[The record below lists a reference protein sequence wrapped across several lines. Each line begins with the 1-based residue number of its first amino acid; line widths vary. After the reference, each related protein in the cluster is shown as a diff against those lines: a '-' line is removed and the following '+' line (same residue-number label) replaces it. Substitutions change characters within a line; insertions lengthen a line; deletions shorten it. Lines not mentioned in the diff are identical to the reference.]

1 MRFIAVFV
9 FLIAVALAVGW
20 FTYQNLDSFAQGQ
33 VMRIFGAIAA
43 VLVAILV
50 AFAVT
55 VIRYRIPKADIALV
69 RTGGAREKIRIT
81 GGLWV
86 NTIIH
91 EIKEIS
97 LNTIRIEVIRE
108 GPEALITYDFNRGD
122 VEVVFYLKV
131 EPVESAILRAAQALG
146 DKSMT
151 PETVREL
158 IEPKLEGALRSVA
171 AESEIQNLLQKRQ
184 EFADKVQA
192 ACGEDLE
199 TQNGL
204 TLETV
209 SIIRVDQTPVE
220 TLDPE
225 NRFDAVGIREITE
238 ITADQERE
246 KARIVW
252 EKEVAIVRIE
262 VDARIQQLDAEQE
275 QEWAQSDQQRNI
287 ALVAAERQAE
297 TLKFQYEMDQ
307 GVQEREYE
315 MKQEVEKAR
324 IAQEQA
330 VQEREIEMNRDVEVA
345 RVQQEQIVAEREIE
359 KNLIVETQ
367 QIEQSKVVQLAEIEQ
382 HLAVQM
388 QKIEQEQQLAVRDI
402 EKQLT
407 IEKARIAQEE
417 AVSLRDIERD
427 LLVQTERLGQEQQ
440 VQQREI
446 EKNLVVETAQID
458 QLRQVELAE
467 IAKILAVEVTRIAQ
481 EQQVET
487 REIEKELFVEK
498 ARIAQEEGV
507 SLRDIER
514 DLLVQTERLGQ
525 EQQVQ
530 QREIEKNLVVETA
543 QIDQLRQVEL
553 AEIAKILAVE
563 VTRIA
568 QEQQVET
575 REIEKELFVEKAR
588 IAQEEGVSLRDIER
602 DLLVQTERLG
612 QEQQV
617 QQREIEK
624 NLVVET
630 SQIDQVRQV
639 ELAEI
644 ARTLNVEQ
652 SRINQELRVTLS
664 DEDRNIEVAQK
675 QQVTAL
681 AEKEQLLAE
690 AERMGAEVSVT
701 ATEQVKEA
709 EWQRE
714 VAIIGAEAQAQP
726 IERLADAVLAEAR
739 AKAQGEMAEYEARNV
754 AEQRVLVQ
762 EAILELIEE
771 APEIIEQMVKPVE
784 KIDSIKILDMGN
796 TDGQGGI
803 NRNNMGKLANA
814 LLDTGVISPMLKELF
829 NFADVDAQ
837 QITDKIAEYLA
848 DLVNRP
854 NAS

>member
-1 MRFIAVFV
+1 MRFIAAIV
-9 FLIAVALAVGW
+9 FLIAVAIAVGW
-20 FTYQNLDSFAQGQ
+20 FAYQNLDRFGQNEVIRWLTVILFVLFASLAT
-33 VMRIFGAIAA
+33 FAA
-43 VLVAILV
+43 
-50 AFAVT
+50 T

-69 RTGGAREKIRIT
+69 RTGGAKEKIRIT

-97 LNTIRIEVIRE
+97 LNTMRIEVIRE
-108 GPEALITYDFNRGD
+108 GSEALITYDFNRGD

-131 EPVESAILRAAQALG
+131 EPEETAILRAAQALG

-171 AESEIQNLLQKRQ
+171 AESDIQDLLQKRQ
-184 EFADKVQA
+184 EFADKVQS

-199 TQNGL
+199 IQNGL

-220 TLDPE
+220 TLDAE

-238 ITADQERE
+238 ITAEQERE
-246 KARIVW
+246 KERIVQ
-252 EKEVAIVRIE
+252 EKEVAIVQIE
-262 VDARIQQLDAEQE
+262 VDARIQKLEAEQ
-275 QEWAQSDQQRNI
+275 QQAWAESDQQKNI
-287 ALVAAERQAE
+287 AIYAAEREAE
-297 TLKFQYEMDQ
+297 TLKFQFEMEQ

-315 MKQEVEKAR
+315 MKQEVERAR
-324 IAQEQA
+324 ITQEQ
-330 VQEREIEMNRDVEVA
+330 VIQEREIEMNRDIEVA

-382 HLAVQM
+382 HLVVQM
-388 QKIEQEQQLAVRDI
+388 QRIAQEQAIAVREI
-402 EKQLT
+402 EKVLT
-407 IEKARIAQEE
+407 VEKARIAQEE
-417 AVSLRDIERD
+417 GVALRGIERDLTVQIAQRSMEQQVQQREIEKNLVVETAQIDQMRQVELAEVAKTLAVEIARIAQEQQIETRDIEKQLVVERARIAQEEGVSLRDIARD
-427 LLVQTERLGQEQQ
+427 LTVQTERFSQEQQ

-458 QLRQVELAE
+458 QMRQVSLAE
-467 IAKILAVEVTRIAQ
+467 IAK
-481 EQQVET
+481 
-487 REIEKELFVEK
+487 
-498 ARIAQEEGV
+498 
-507 SLRDIER
+507 
-514 DLLVQTERLGQ
+514 
-525 EQQVQ
+525 
-530 QREIEKNLVVETA
+530 
-543 QIDQLRQVEL
+543 
-553 AEIAKILAVE
+553 
-563 VTRIA
+563 
-568 QEQQVET
+568 
-575 REIEKELFVEKAR
+575 
-588 IAQEEGVSLRDIER
+588 
-602 DLLVQTERLG
+602 
-612 QEQQV
+612 
-617 QQREIEK
+617 
-624 NLVVET
+624 
-630 SQIDQVRQV
+630 
-639 ELAEI
+639 
-644 ARTLNVEQ
+644 TLTVEQ
-652 SRINQELRVTLS
+652 TRINQELQVALT
-664 DEDRNIEVAQK
+664 DEDRKIDVANK

-681 AEKEQLLAE
+681 AEKEQLVAE
-690 AERMGAEVSVT
+690 AERMGAEVNVM

-762 EAILELIEE
+762 EAIMELIDEAADIVEE
-771 APEIIEQMVKPVE
+771 LMKPVE

-796 TDGQGGI
+796 NDGQGGL
-803 NRNNMGKLANA
+803 NRSNMGRLANA
-814 LLDTGVISPMLKELF
+814 LLDTGAISPMLKELF

-837 QITDKIAEYLA
+837 QITDKIAEYLS

-854 NAS
+854 S

>member
-1 MRFIAVFV
+1 MRFIAVIV
-9 FLIAVALAVGW
+9 FLIAVAIAVGW
-20 FTYQNLDSFAQGQ
+20 FAYQNLDHFGQ
-33 VMRIFGAIAA
+33 NKVMRW
-43 VLVAILV
+43 LTAILFV
-50 AFAVT
+50 LFASLATFAAT
-55 VIRYRIPKADIALV
+55 VIRYRIPKADVALV

-97 LNTIRIEVIRE
+97 LNTMRIEVIRE
-108 GPEALITYDFNRGD
+108 GSEALITYDFNRGD

-131 EPVESAILRAAQALG
+131 EPEENDILRAAQALG

-171 AESEIQNLLQKRQ
+171 AESEIQDLLQKRQ
-184 EFADKVQA
+184 EFADKVQS

-199 TQNGL
+199 IQNGL

-220 TLDPE
+220 TLDAE

-238 ITADQERE
+238 ITAEQERE
-246 KARIVW
+246 KERIVQ
-252 EKEVAIVRIE
+252 EKEVAIVQIE
-262 VDARIQQLDAEQE
+262 VDARIQKLEAEQ
-275 QEWAQSDQQRNI
+275 QQAWAESDQQKNI
-287 ALVAAERQAE
+287 AIYAAEREAE
-297 TLKFQYEMDQ
+297 TLKFQFEMEQ

-315 MKQEVEKAR
+315 MKQEVERAR
-324 IAQEQA
+324 ITQEQV
-330 VQEREIEMNRDVEVA
+330 VQEREIEMTRDIEVA

-382 HLAVQM
+382 HLVVQM
-388 QKIEQEQQLAVRDI
+388 QRIEQEQTIAVREI
-402 EKQLT
+402 EKVLT
-407 IEKARIAQEE
+407 VEKARIAQEE
-417 AVSLRDIERD
+417 GVMLRDIERE
-427 LLVQTERLGQEQQ
+427 LAVQTARFSQEQQ

-458 QLRQVELAE
+458 QMRQVELAE
-467 IAKILAVEVTRIAQ
+467 IAKTLAVEITRIAQ
-481 EQQVET
+481 DQQVET
-487 REIEKELFVEK
+487 RDIEKQLIVER
-498 ARIAQEEGV
+498 ARIAQQEGV
-507 SLRDIER
+507 DLRDVER
-514 DLLVQTERLGQ
+514 DLTVQTARFSQ

-543 QIDQLRQVEL
+543 QIDQMRQVSL
-553 AEIAKILAVE
+553 AEIAK
-563 VTRIA
+563 
-568 QEQQVET
+568 
-575 REIEKELFVEKAR
+575 
-588 IAQEEGVSLRDIER
+588 
-602 DLLVQTERLG
+602 
-612 QEQQV
+612 
-617 QQREIEK
+617 
-624 NLVVET
+624 
-630 SQIDQVRQV
+630 
-639 ELAEI
+639 
-644 ARTLNVEQ
+644 TLTVEQ
-652 SRINQELRVTLS
+652 TRINQELQVALT
-664 DEDRNIEVAQK
+664 DEDRKIDVANK

-681 AEKEQLLAE
+681 AEKEQLVAE
-690 AERMGAEVSVT
+690 AERMGAEVNVT

-762 EAILELIEE
+762 EAIMELIDEAADIVEE
-771 APEIIEQMVKPVE
+771 LMKPVE

-796 TDGQGGI
+796 NDGQGGL
-803 NRNNMGKLANA
+803 NRSNMGRLANA
-814 LLDTGVISPMLKELF
+814 LLDTGAISPMLKELF

-854 NAS
+854 S

>member
-1 MRFIAVFV
+1 MRFIAVIV
-9 FLIAVALAVGW
+9 FLIAVAIAVGW
-20 FTYQNLDSFAQGQ
+20 FAFKNLDSLGQ
-33 VMRIFGAIAA
+33 SGVMRVISLVIL
-43 VLVAILV
+43 VLLAILAAFV
-50 AFAVT
+50 AMV
-55 VIRYRIPKADIALV
+55 VRYRIPKADVALV
-69 RTGGAREKIRIT
+69 RTGGSKEKISIT

-97 LNTIRIEVIRE
+97 LNTMRIEVIRE

-131 EPVESAILRAAQALG
+131 EPSQPDILRAAQALG

-171 AESEIQNLLQKRQ
+171 AESDIQDLLQKRQ
-184 EFADKVQA
+184 EFADKVQS

-199 TQNGL
+199 VQNGL

-220 TLDPE
+220 TLDAE

-238 ITADQERE
+238 ITAEQERE
-246 KARIVW
+246 KERIVQ
-252 EKEVAIVRIE
+252 EKEVAIVQIE
-262 VDARIQQLDAEQE
+262 VDARIQKLEAEQ
-275 QEWAQSDQQRNI
+275 QQAWAESDQQKNI
-287 ALVAAERQAE
+287 AIYAAEREAE
-297 TLKFQYEMDQ
+297 TLKFQFEMEQ

-315 MKQEVEKAR
+315 MKQEVERAR
-324 IAQEQA
+324 ITQEQI
-330 VQEREIEMNRDVEVA
+330 VQEREIEMNRDIEVA
-345 RVQQEQIVAEREIE
+345 RVQQEQVVQEREIE

-367 QIEQSKVVQLAEIEQ
+367 QIEQSRVVQLAEIQ
-382 HLAVQM
+382 QYLTVQM
-388 QKIEQEQQLAVRDI
+388 EKIEQEQTLAIREIEKELAV
-402 EKQLT
+402 EKT
-407 IEKARIAQEE
+407 RIAQEE
-417 AVSLRDIERD
+417 GVSLRDIERD
-427 LLVQTERLGQEQQ
+427 LAVQIARYSQEQQ

-458 QLRQVELAE
+458 QMRQVEIAE
-467 IAKILAVEVTRIAQ
+467 ISKSLAVELTRIARDQQ
-481 EQQVET
+481 EQI
-487 REIEKELFVEK
+487 RAIEKVLMVEK
-498 ARIAQEEGV
+498 ARVAQEEGV

-514 DLLVQTERLGQ
+514 DLTVQTTRFSQ

-543 QIDQLRQVEL
+543 QIDQMRQVEL
-553 AEIAKILAVE
+553 AEIAK
-563 VTRIA
+563 
-568 QEQQVET
+568 
-575 REIEKELFVEKAR
+575 
-588 IAQEEGVSLRDIER
+588 
-602 DLLVQTERLG
+602 
-612 QEQQV
+612 
-617 QQREIEK
+617 
-624 NLVVET
+624 
-630 SQIDQVRQV
+630 
-639 ELAEI
+639 
-644 ARTLNVEQ
+644 TLTVEQ
-652 SRINQELRVTLS
+652 SRIGQELQVALV
-664 DEDRNIEVAQK
+664 DEDRKIDIANK
-675 QQVTAL
+675 QQITAL
-681 AEKEQLLAE
+681 AEKEQLVAE
-690 AERMGAEVSVT
+690 AERMGAEVNVT

-714 VAIIGAEAQAQP
+714 VAIIGAESQAQP

-762 EAILELIEE
+762 EAIMELINEF
-771 APEIIEQMVKPVE
+771 PDIVEQMMRPVE
-784 KIDSIKILDMGN
+784 RIDSIKILDMGN

-803 NRNNMGKLANA
+803 NRSNMGKLANA
-814 LLDTGVISPMLKELF
+814 LLDTGAISPMLKELF

-854 NAS
+854 D

>member
-1 MRFIAVFV
+1 MRFIAVIV
-9 FLIAVALAVGW
+9 FLIAVAVAVGW
-20 FTYQNLDSFAQGQ
+20 FAYQNLDRFGQ
-33 VMRIFGAIAA
+33 NEVIRW
-43 VLVAILV
+43 LTAILFV
-50 AFAVT
+50 LFASLATFAAT
-55 VIRYRIPKADIALV
+55 VIRYRIPKADVALV

-97 LNTIRIEVIRE
+97 LNTMRIEVIRE

-131 EPVESAILRAAQALG
+131 EPEETDILRAAQALG

-171 AESEIQNLLQKRQ
+171 AESEIQDLLQKRQ
-184 EFADKVQA
+184 EFAEKVQS

-199 TQNGL
+199 IQNGL

-220 TLDPE
+220 TLDAE

-238 ITADQERE
+238 ITAEQERE
-246 KARIVW
+246 KERIVQ
-252 EKEVAIVRIE
+252 EKEVAIVQIE
-262 VDARIQQLDAEQE
+262 VDARIQKLEAEQ
-275 QEWAQSDQQRNI
+275 QQAWAESDQQKNI
-287 ALVAAERQAE
+287 AIYAAEREAE
-297 TLKFQYEMDQ
+297 TLKFQFEMEQ

-315 MKQEVEKAR
+315 MKQEVERAR
-324 IAQEQA
+324 IRQEQ
-330 VQEREIEMNRDVEVA
+330 VIQEREIEMNRDIEVA
-345 RVQQEQIVAEREIE
+345 RVRQEQIVAEREIE

-382 HLAVQM
+382 HLVVQM
-388 QKIEQEQQLAVRDI
+388 QRIAQEQAIAVREI
-402 EKQLT
+402 EKVLT
-407 IEKARIAQEE
+407 VEKARIAQEE
-417 AVSLRDIERD
+417 GVMLRDIERD
-427 LLVQTERLGQEQQ
+427 LAVQTARFSQEQQ

-458 QLRQVELAE
+458 QMRQVELAE
-467 IAKILAVEVTRIAQ
+467 VAKTLAVEIARIAQ

-487 REIEKELFVEK
+487 RDIEKVLIVEK
-498 ARIAQEEGV
+498 ARIAQREGIA
-507 SLRDIER
+507 LRDVER
-514 DLLVQTERLGQ
+514 DLTVQTAQLGM

-543 QIDQLRQVEL
+543 QIDQVRQVSL
-553 AEIAKILAVE
+553 AEIAKIL
-563 VTRIA
+563 T
-568 QEQQVET
+568 
-575 REIEKELFVEKAR
+575 
-588 IAQEEGVSLRDIER
+588 
-602 DLLVQTERLG
+602 
-612 QEQQV
+612 
-617 QQREIEK
+617 
-624 NLVVET
+624 
-630 SQIDQVRQV
+630 
-639 ELAEI
+639 
-644 ARTLNVEQ
+644 VEQ
-652 SRINQELRVTLS
+652 TRINQELQVALT
-664 DEDRNIEVAQK
+664 DEDRKIDVANK

-681 AEKEQLLAE
+681 AEKEQLVAE
-690 AERMGAEVSVT
+690 AERMGAEVTVT

-762 EAILELIEE
+762 EAIMELINEFPDI
-771 APEIIEQMVKPVE
+771 AEQLMRPVE

-796 TDGQGGI
+796 NDGQGSL
-803 NRNNMGKLANA
+803 NRSNMGRLANA
-814 LLDTGVISPMLKELF
+814 LLDTGAISPMLKELF

-837 QITDKIAEYLA
+837 QITDKIAEYLS

-854 NAS
+854 S

>member
-1 MRFIAVFV
+1 MRFIAVIV
-9 FLIAVALAVGW
+9 FLIAVAIAVGW
-20 FTYQNLDSFAQGQ
+20 FALQNLESFGQ
-33 VMRIFGAIAA
+33 SGVMRVLTFV
-43 VLVAILV
+43 VLVLFAILAAFV
-50 AFAVT
+50 AM
-55 VIRYRIPKADIALV
+55 VIRYRIPKADVALV
-69 RTGGAREKIRIT
+69 RTGGSKEKISIT

-97 LNTIRIEVIRE
+97 LNTMRIEVIRE

-131 EPVESAILRAAQALG
+131 EPNQTDILRAAQALG

-171 AESEIQNLLQKRQ
+171 AESDIQDLLQKRQ
-184 EFADKVQA
+184 EFADKVLS

-199 TQNGL
+199 IQNGL

-220 TLDPE
+220 TLDAE

-238 ITADQERE
+238 ITAEQERE
-246 KARIVW
+246 KERIVQ
-252 EKEVAIVRIE
+252 EKEVAIVQIE
-262 VDARIQQLDAEQE
+262 VDARIQKLEAEQ
-275 QEWAQSDQQRNI
+275 QQAWAESDQQKNI
-287 ALVAAERQAE
+287 AIYAAEREAE
-297 TLKFQYEMDQ
+297 TLKFQFEMEQ

-315 MKQEVEKAR
+315 MKQEVERAR
-324 IAQEQA
+324 IAQEQI
-330 VQEREIEMNRDVEVA
+330 VQEREIEMGRDIQVA
-345 RVQQEQIVAEREIE
+345 RVQQEQVVAEREIE

-367 QIEQSKVVQLAEIEQ
+367 QIEQSRVVQLAEIQ
-382 HLAVQM
+382 QYLTVQM
-388 QKIEQEQQLAVRDI
+388 QRITQEQTIAVREI
-402 EKQLT
+402 EKELA

-417 AVSLRDIERD
+417 GVSLRDIERQ
-427 LLVQTERLGQEQQ
+427 LSVQTARYSQEQQ

-458 QLRQVELAE
+458 QMRQVEIAE
-467 IAKILAVEVTRIAQ
+467 ISKTLAVELTRIAREQQ
-481 EQQVET
+481 EQL
-487 REIEKELFVEK
+487 RDIEKDLTVEK

-514 DLLVQTERLGQ
+514 QLSVQTTRFSQ

-530 QREIEKNLVVETA
+530 QREIEKNLVVESA
-543 QIDQLRQVEL
+543 QIDQMRQVEL
-553 AEIAKILAVE
+553 AEIAK
-563 VTRIA
+563 
-568 QEQQVET
+568 
-575 REIEKELFVEKAR
+575 
-588 IAQEEGVSLRDIER
+588 
-602 DLLVQTERLG
+602 
-612 QEQQV
+612 
-617 QQREIEK
+617 
-624 NLVVET
+624 
-630 SQIDQVRQV
+630 
-639 ELAEI
+639 
-644 ARTLNVEQ
+644 TLTVEQ
-652 SRINQELRVTLS
+652 SRIGQELAVALS
-664 DEDRNIEVAQK
+664 DEDRKIGIANK

-681 AEKEQLLAE
+681 AEKEQLVVE
-690 AERMGAEVSVT
+690 AERMGAEVNVT

-762 EAILELIEE
+762 EAIMELIDEF
-771 APEIIEQMVKPVE
+771 PDIVEQLMRPVE

-796 TDGQGGI
+796 NDGQGGI
-803 NRNNMGKLANA
+803 NRSNMGRLANA
-814 LLDTGVISPMLKELF
+814 LLDTGAISPMLKELF

-854 NAS
+854 S

>member
-1 MRFIAVFV
+1 MRFIAVIV
-9 FLIAVALAVGW
+9 FLIAVAIAVGW
-20 FTYQNLDSFAQGQ
+20 FAFQNIDSFGQ
-33 VMRIFGAIAA
+33 SGVMRVLSFV
-43 VLVAILV
+43 VLVLLAILAAFV
-50 AFAVT
+50 AM
-55 VIRYRIPKADIALV
+55 VIRYRIPKADVALI
-69 RTGGAREKIRIT
+69 RTGGSREKISIT

-97 LNTIRIEVIRE
+97 LNTMRIEVIRE

-131 EPVESAILRAAQALG
+131 EPNQTDILRGAQALG

-171 AESEIQNLLQKRQ
+171 AESEIQDLLQKRQ
-184 EFADKVQA
+184 EFADKVLL

-199 TQNGL
+199 IQNGL

-220 TLDPE
+220 TLDAE

-238 ITADQERE
+238 ITAEQERE
-246 KARIVW
+246 KERIVQ
-252 EKEVAIVRIE
+252 EKEVAIVQIE
-262 VDARIQQLDAEQE
+262 VDARIQKLEAEQ
-275 QEWAQSDQQRNI
+275 QQAWAESDQQKNI
-287 ALVAAERQAE
+287 AIYAAEREAE
-297 TLKFQYEMDQ
+297 TLKFQFEMEQ

-315 MKQEVEKAR
+315 MKQEVERAR
-324 IAQEQA
+324 IAQEQI
-330 VQEREIEMNRDVEVA
+330 VQEREIEMGRDIQIA
-345 RVQQEQIVAEREIE
+345 RVQQEQVVAEREIE

-367 QIEQSKVVQLAEIEQ
+367 QIEQSRVVQLAEIQ
-382 HLAVQM
+382 QYLTVQM
-388 QKIEQEQQLAVRDI
+388 QRIAQEQTIAVREI
-402 EKQLT
+402 EKELT

-417 AVSLRDIERD
+417 GVSLRDIERQ
-427 LLVQTERLGQEQQ
+427 LSVQTTRFSQEQQ

-446 EKNLVVETAQID
+446 EKNLVVESAQID
-458 QLRQVELAE
+458 QMRQIELAE
-467 IAKILAVEVTRIAQ
+467 IAKTLAVELTHISRDQQ
-481 EQQVET
+481 EQI
-487 REIEKELFVEK
+487 RGIERDLMVEK

-514 DLLVQTERLGQ
+514 QLSVQTTRFSQ

-530 QREIEKNLVVETA
+530 QREIEKNLVVESA
-543 QIDQLRQVEL
+543 QIDQM
-553 AEIAKILAVE
+553 
-563 VTRIA
+563 
-568 QEQQVET
+568 
-575 REIEKELFVEKAR
+575 
-588 IAQEEGVSLRDIER
+588 
-602 DLLVQTERLG
+602 
-612 QEQQV
+612 
-617 QQREIEK
+617 
-624 NLVVET
+624 
-630 SQIDQVRQV
+630 RQV

-652 SRINQELRVTLS
+652 SRIGQELAVALS
-664 DEDRNIEVAQK
+664 DEDRKIGIANK

-681 AEKEQLLAE
+681 AEKEQLVAE
-690 AERMGAEVSVT
+690 AERMGAEVNVT

-762 EAILELIEE
+762 EAIMELIDEF
-771 APEIIEQMVKPVE
+771 PDIVEQLMRPVE

-796 TDGQGGI
+796 NDGQGGI
-803 NRNNMGKLANA
+803 NRSNMGKLANA
-814 LLDTGVISPMLKELF
+814 LLDTGAISPMLKELF

-854 NAS
+854 S

>member
-1 MRFIAVFV
+1 MRFIAVIV
-9 FLIAVALAVGW
+9 FLIAVAIAVGW
-20 FTYQNLDSFAQGQ
+20 FAFKNLDSFGQ
-33 VMRIFGAIAA
+33 SGVMR
-43 VLVAILV
+43 VLGFTLLVLLAILAAFV
-50 AFAVT
+50 AM
-55 VIRYRIPKADIALV
+55 VIRYRIPKADVALV
-69 RTGGAREKIRIT
+69 RTGGSKEKISIT

-97 LNTIRIEVIRE
+97 LNTMRIEAIRE

-131 EPVESAILRAAQALG
+131 EPNQIDILRAAQALG

-171 AESEIQNLLQKRQ
+171 AESEIQDLLQKRQ
-184 EFADKVQA
+184 EFGDKVQA
-192 ACGEDLE
+192 ACGEDLQ

-220 TLDPE
+220 TLDAE

-238 ITADQERE
+238 ITAEQERE
-246 KARIVW
+246 KERIVQ
-252 EKEVAIVRIE
+252 EKEVAIVQIE
-262 VDARIQQLDAEQE
+262 VDARIQKLEAEQ
-275 QEWAQSDQQRNI
+275 QQAWAESDQQKNI
-287 ALVAAERQAE
+287 AIYAAEREAE
-297 TLKFQYEMDQ
+297 TLKFQFEMEQ

-315 MKQEVEKAR
+315 MKQEVERAR
-324 IAQEQA
+324 ITQEQI
-330 VQEREIEMNRDVEVA
+330 VEEREIEMNRDIQIA
-345 RVQQEQIVAEREIE
+345 RVQQEQVVQEREIE

-367 QIEQSKVVQLAEIEQ
+367 QIEQSKVVQLAEIQQ
-382 HLAVQM
+382 HLTVQM
-388 QKIEQEQQLAVRDI
+388 QRIEQEQTIAV
-402 EKQLT
+402 
-407 IEKARIAQEE
+407 
-417 AVSLRDIERD
+417 
-427 LLVQTERLGQEQQ
+427 
-440 VQQREI
+440 
-446 EKNLVVETAQID
+446 
-458 QLRQVELAE
+458 
-467 IAKILAVEVTRIAQ
+467 
-481 EQQVET
+481 
-487 REIEKELFVEK
+487 REIEKELVVEK

-514 DLLVQTERLGQ
+514 DLLVQTTRFGQ

-543 QIDQLRQVEL
+543 QIDQMRQVEL
-553 AEIAKILAVE
+553 AEIAKTLAVE

-568 QEQQVET
+568 QEQQVEI
-575 REIEKELFVEKAR
+575 RDVEKELMVEKAR

-602 DLLVQTERLG
+602 DLLVQTTRFG

-630 SQIDQVRQV
+630 AQIDQMRQV

-644 ARTLNVEQ
+644 ARTLTVEQ
-652 SRINQELRVTLS
+652 SRINQELQVAIV
-664 DEDRNIEVAQK
+664 DEDRKIDVANK

-681 AEKEQLLAE
+681 AEKEQLVAE
-690 AERMGAEVSVT
+690 AERMGAEVNVT

-714 VAIIGAEAQAQP
+714 VAVIGAEAQAQP

-762 EAILELIEE
+762 EMELIDEF
-771 APEIIEQMVKPVE
+771 PDIVEQMMRPVE

-796 TDGQGGI
+796 NEGQGGI
-803 NRNNMGKLANA
+803 NRSNMGRLANA
-814 LLDTGVISPMLKELF
+814 LLDTGAISPMLKELF

-854 NAS
+854 S

>member
-1 MRFIAVFV
+1 MRFIAVIV
-9 FLIAVALAVGW
+9 FLIAVAIAVGW
-20 FTYQNLDSFAQGQ
+20 FAFKNIDSFGQ
-33 VMRIFGAIAA
+33 SGVMRILSFV
-43 VLVAILV
+43 VLVLLAILAAFV
-50 AFAVT
+50 AM

-69 RTGGAREKIRIT
+69 RTGGSKEKISIT

-97 LNTIRIEVIRE
+97 LNTMRIEVIRE

-131 EPVESAILRAAQALG
+131 EPNQTDILRAAQALG

-171 AESEIQNLLQKRQ
+171 AESDIQDLLQKRQ
-184 EFADKVQA
+184 EFADKVQLT
-192 ACGEDLE
+192 CGEDLE
-199 TQNGL
+199 IQNGL

-220 TLDPE
+220 TLDAE

-238 ITADQERE
+238 ITAEQERE
-246 KARIVW
+246 KERIVQ
-252 EKEVAIVRIE
+252 EKEVAIVQIE
-262 VDARIQQLDAEQE
+262 VDARIQKLEAEQ
-275 QEWAQSDQQRNI
+275 QQAWAESDQQKNI
-287 ALVAAERQAE
+287 AIYAAEREAE
-297 TLKFQYEMDQ
+297 TLKFQFEMEQ
-307 GVQEREYE
+307 GVQQREYE
-315 MKQEVEKAR
+315 MKQEVERAR
-324 IAQEQA
+324 ITQEQV
-330 VQEREIEMNRDVEVA
+330 VQEREIEMTRDIQVA
-345 RVQQEQIVAEREIE
+345 RVQQEQVVAEREIE

-367 QIEQSKVVQLAEIEQ
+367 QIEQSRVVQLAEIQ
-382 HLAVQM
+382 QYLTVQM
-388 QKIEQEQQLAVRDI
+388 QRIAQEQTIAVRDI
-402 EKQLT
+402 EK
-407 IEKARIAQEE
+407 
-417 AVSLRDIERD
+417 
-427 LLVQTERLGQEQQ
+427 
-440 VQQREI
+440 
-446 EKNLVVETAQID
+446 
-458 QLRQVELAE
+458 ELA
-467 IAKILAVEVTRIAQ
+467 
-481 EQQVET
+481 
-487 REIEKELFVEK
+487 VEK

-514 DLLVQTERLGQ
+514 QLSVQTARYSQ

-530 QREIEKNLVVETA
+530 QREIEKNLVVESA
-543 QIDQLRQVEL
+543 QIDQMRQIEI
-553 AEIAKILAVE
+553 AEISKTLAVE
-563 VTRIA
+563 LTRIA
-568 QEQQVET
+568 KDQQELL
-575 REIEKELFVEKAR
+575 RGIEKDLMVQKAR

-602 DLLVQTERLG
+602 QLSVQTARYS

-624 NLVVET
+624 NLVVE
-630 SQIDQVRQV
+630 SAQIDQMRQV

-644 ARTLNVEQ
+644 AKTLTVEQ
-652 SRINQELRVTLS
+652 SRIGQELAVALS
-664 DEDRNIEVAQK
+664 DEDRKIGIANK

-681 AEKEQLLAE
+681 AEKEQLVAE
-690 AERMGAEVSVT
+690 AERMGAEVNVT

-762 EAILELIEE
+762 EAIMELIDEF
-771 APEIIEQMVKPVE
+771 PDIVEQLMRPVE

-796 TDGQGGI
+796 DTQGGI
-803 NRNNMGKLANA
+803 NRSNMGRLANA
-814 LLDTGVISPMLKELF
+814 LLDTGAISPMLKELF

-854 NAS
+854 S

>member
-1 MRFIAVFV
+1 MRFIAAIV
-9 FLIAVALAVGW
+9 FLIAVAIAVGW
-20 FTYQNLDSFAQGQ
+20 FAYQNLDRFGQNQVIRWLTVILFVLFASLAT
-33 VMRIFGAIAA
+33 FAA
-43 VLVAILV
+43 
-50 AFAVT
+50 T

-97 LNTIRIEVIRE
+97 LNTMRIEVIRE

-131 EPVESAILRAAQALG
+131 EPEETAILRAAQALG

-171 AESEIQNLLQKRQ
+171 AESDIQDLLQKRQ
-184 EFADKVQA
+184 EFADKVQS

-199 TQNGL
+199 IQNGL

-220 TLDPE
+220 TLDAE

-238 ITADQERE
+238 ITAEQERE
-246 KARIVW
+246 KERIVQ
-252 EKEVAIVRIE
+252 EKEVAIVQIE
-262 VDARIQQLDAEQE
+262 VDARIQKLEAEQ
-275 QEWAQSDQQRNI
+275 QQAWAESDQQKNI
-287 ALVAAERQAE
+287 AIYAAEREAE
-297 TLKFQYEMDQ
+297 TLKFQFEMEQ

-315 MKQEVEKAR
+315 MKQEVERAR
-324 IAQEQA
+324 IRQEQ
-330 VQEREIEMNRDVEVA
+330 VIQEREIEMNRDIEVA

-382 HLAVQM
+382 HLVVQM
-388 QKIEQEQQLAVRDI
+388 QRIAQEQAIEVREI
-402 EKQLT
+402 EKVLT
-407 IEKARIAQEE
+407 VEKARIAQEE
-417 AVSLRDIERD
+417 GVMLRDIARD
-427 LLVQTERLGQEQQ
+427 LAVQTARFSQEQQ

-458 QLRQVELAE
+458 QMRQVSLAE
-467 IAKILAVEVTRIAQ
+467 IAK
-481 EQQVET
+481 
-487 REIEKELFVEK
+487 
-498 ARIAQEEGV
+498 
-507 SLRDIER
+507 
-514 DLLVQTERLGQ
+514 
-525 EQQVQ
+525 
-530 QREIEKNLVVETA
+530 
-543 QIDQLRQVEL
+543 
-553 AEIAKILAVE
+553 
-563 VTRIA
+563 
-568 QEQQVET
+568 
-575 REIEKELFVEKAR
+575 
-588 IAQEEGVSLRDIER
+588 
-602 DLLVQTERLG
+602 
-612 QEQQV
+612 
-617 QQREIEK
+617 
-624 NLVVET
+624 
-630 SQIDQVRQV
+630 
-639 ELAEI
+639 
-644 ARTLNVEQ
+644 TLTVEQ
-652 SRINQELRVTLS
+652 TRINQELQVAIT
-664 DEDRNIEVAQK
+664 DEDRKIDVANK

-681 AEKEQLLAE
+681 AEKEQLVAE
-690 AERMGAEVSVT
+690 AERMGAEVNVT

-762 EAILELIEE
+762 EAIMELIDEF
-771 APEIIEQMVKPVE
+771 PDIVEQLMRPVE

-796 TDGQGGI
+796 NDGQGGL
-803 NRNNMGKLANA
+803 NRSNMGRLANA
-814 LLDTGVISPMLKELF
+814 LLDTGAISPMLKELF

-837 QITDKIAEYLA
+837 QITDKIAEYLS

-854 NAS
+854 S

>member
-1 MRFIAVFV
+1 MRFIAAII
-9 FLIAVALAVGW
+9 FLIAVAVAVGW
-20 FTYQNLDSFAQGQ
+20 FAYQNLDRFGQNQVIRWLTVILFVLFASLAT
-33 VMRIFGAIAA
+33 FAA
-43 VLVAILV
+43 
-50 AFAVT
+50 T

-97 LNTIRIEVIRE
+97 LNTMRIEVIRE

-131 EPVESAILRAAQALG
+131 KPEENDILRAAQALG

-171 AESEIQNLLQKRQ
+171 AESHIQDLLQKRQ
-184 EFADKVQA
+184 EFAEKVQS

-199 TQNGL
+199 IQNGL

-220 TLDPE
+220 TLDAE

-238 ITADQERE
+238 ITAEQERE
-246 KARIVW
+246 KERIVQ
-252 EKEVAIVRIE
+252 EKEVAIVQIE
-262 VDARIQQLDAEQE
+262 VDARIQKLEAEQ
-275 QEWAQSDQQRNI
+275 QQAWAESDQQKNI
-287 ALVAAERQAE
+287 AIYAAEREAE
-297 TLKFQYEMDQ
+297 TLKFQFEMEQ

-315 MKQEVEKAR
+315 MKQEVERAR
-324 IAQEQA
+324 ITQEQ
-330 VQEREIEMNRDVEVA
+330 VIQEREIEMNRDIEVA

-382 HLAVQM
+382 HLVVQM
-388 QKIEQEQQLAVRDI
+388 QRIAQEQAITVREI
-402 EKQLT
+402 EKVLT
-407 IEKARIAQEE
+407 VEKARIAQEE
-417 AVSLRDIERD
+417 GVMLRDIARE
-427 LLVQTERLGQEQQ
+427 LAVQTTRFSQEQQ

-458 QLRQVELAE
+458 QMRQVELAE
-467 IAKILAVEVTRIAQ
+467 IAKTLAVDITRIARD
-481 EQQVET
+481 QQVET
-487 REIEKELFVEK
+487 REIEKQLVVER

-507 SLRDIER
+507 SLRDIAR
-514 DLLVQTERLGQ
+514 DLTVETTRFSQ

-543 QIDQLRQVEL
+543 QIDQMRQVSL
-553 AEIAKILAVE
+553 AEIAK
-563 VTRIA
+563 
-568 QEQQVET
+568 
-575 REIEKELFVEKAR
+575 
-588 IAQEEGVSLRDIER
+588 
-602 DLLVQTERLG
+602 
-612 QEQQV
+612 
-617 QQREIEK
+617 
-624 NLVVET
+624 
-630 SQIDQVRQV
+630 
-639 ELAEI
+639 
-644 ARTLNVEQ
+644 TLTVEQ
-652 SRINQELRVTLS
+652 TRINQELQVALT
-664 DEDRNIEVAQK
+664 DEDRKIDIANK

-681 AEKEQLLAE
+681 AEKEQLVAE
-690 AERMGAEVSVT
+690 AERMGAEVGVM

-762 EAILELIEE
+762 EAILELIDEASDIVEE
-771 APEIIEQMVKPVE
+771 LMKPVE

-796 TDGQGGI
+796 NDGQGGL
-803 NRNNMGKLANA
+803 NRSNMGRLANA
-814 LLDTGVISPMLKELF
+814 LLDTGAISPMLKELF

-837 QITDKIAEYLA
+837 QITDKIAEYLS

-854 NAS
+854 S

>member
-1 MRFIAVFV
+1 MRFIAVIV
-9 FLIAVALAVGW
+9 FLIAVAVAVGW
-20 FTYQNLDSFAQGQ
+20 FAYQNLDRFGQ
-33 VMRIFGAIAA
+33 NEVIRW
-43 VLVAILV
+43 LTAILFV
-50 AFAVT
+50 LFASLATFAAT
-55 VIRYRIPKADIALV
+55 VIRYRIPKADVALV

-97 LNTIRIEVIRE
+97 LNTMRIEVIRE

-131 EPVESAILRAAQALG
+131 EPEETDILRAAQALG

-171 AESEIQNLLQKRQ
+171 AESDIQDLLQKRQ
-184 EFADKVQA
+184 EFADKVQG

-220 TLDPE
+220 TLDAE

-238 ITADQERE
+238 ITAEQERE
-246 KARIVW
+246 KERIVQ
-252 EKEVAIVRIE
+252 EKEVAIVQIE
-262 VDARIQQLDAEQE
+262 VDARIQKLEAEQ
-275 QEWAQSDQQRNI
+275 QQAWAESDQQKNI
-287 ALVAAERQAE
+287 AIYAAERQAE
-297 TLKFQYEMDQ
+297 TLKFQFEMEQ

-315 MKQEVEKAR
+315 MKQEVERAR
-324 IAQEQA
+324 IRQEQ
-330 VQEREIEMNRDVEVA
+330 VIQEREIEMNRDIEVA

-382 HLAVQM
+382 HLIVQM
-388 QKIEQEQQLAVRDI
+388 QRIAQEQAIAVREI
-402 EKQLT
+402 EKVLT
-407 IEKARIAQEE
+407 VEKARIAQEE
-417 AVSLRDIERD
+417 GVTLRDIARD
-427 LLVQTERLGQEQQ
+427 LTVQTTRFSQEQQ

-458 QLRQVELAE
+458 QVRQVELAE
-467 IAKILAVEVTRIAQ
+467 VAKILAVEIARIAQ
-481 EQQVET
+481 AQQVET
-487 REIEKELFVEK
+487 RDIEKELIVEK

-507 SLRDIER
+507 TLRDIAR
-514 DLLVQTERLGQ
+514 DLTVQTTRFSQ

-530 QREIEKNLVVETA
+530 QREIEKNLVVETT
-543 QIDQLRQVEL
+543 QIDQVRQVSL
-553 AEIAKILAVE
+553 AEIAKIL
-563 VTRIA
+563 T
-568 QEQQVET
+568 
-575 REIEKELFVEKAR
+575 
-588 IAQEEGVSLRDIER
+588 
-602 DLLVQTERLG
+602 
-612 QEQQV
+612 
-617 QQREIEK
+617 
-624 NLVVET
+624 
-630 SQIDQVRQV
+630 
-639 ELAEI
+639 
-644 ARTLNVEQ
+644 VEQ
-652 SRINQELRVTLS
+652 TRINQELQVALT
-664 DEDRNIEVAQK
+664 DEDRKIEVANK

-681 AEKEQLLAE
+681 AEKEQLVAE
-690 AERMGAEVSVT
+690 AERMGAEVGVT

-762 EAILELIEE
+762 EAILELIDE
-771 APEIIEQMVKPVE
+771 APDILEELMKPVE

-796 TDGQGGI
+796 NDGQGGL
-803 NRNNMGKLANA
+803 NRSNMGRLANA
-814 LLDTGVISPMLKELF
+814 LLDTGAISPMLKELF

-837 QITDKIAEYLA
+837 QITDKIAEYLS

-854 NAS
+854 S

>member
-1 MRFIAVFV
+1 MRFIAVIV
-9 FLIAVALAVGW
+9 FLIAVAITVGW
-20 FTYQNLDSFAQGQ
+20 FAFQNLDNFGQ
-33 VMRIFGAIAA
+33 SALMRILASIML
-43 VLVAILV
+43 VLLAILA
-50 AFAVT
+50 AFTAM

-69 RTGGAREKIRIT
+69 RTGGSKEKISIT

-131 EPVESAILRAAQALG
+131 EPNQIDILRAAQALG

-171 AESEIQNLLQKRQ
+171 AESEIQDLLQKRQ
-184 EFADKVQA
+184 EFGDKVQL
-192 ACGEDLE
+192 ACGEDLQI
-199 TQNGL
+199 QNGL

-220 TLDPE
+220 TLDAE

-238 ITADQERE
+238 ITAEQERE
-246 KARIVW
+246 KERIVL
-252 EKEVAIVRIE
+252 EKEVAIVQIE
-262 VDARIQQLDAEQE
+262 VDARIQKLEAEQ
-275 QEWAQSDQQRNI
+275 QQAWAESDQQKNI
-287 ALVAAERQAE
+287 AIYAAEREAE
-297 TLKFQYEMDQ
+297 TLKFQFEMEQ

-315 MKQEVEKAR
+315 MKQEVERAR
-324 IAQEQA
+324 ITQEQI
-330 VQEREIEMNRDVEVA
+330 VQEREIEMNRDIEVA

-367 QIEQSKVVQLAEIEQ
+367 QIEQSRVVQLAEIQ
-382 HLAVQM
+382 QYLTVQM
-388 QKIEQEQQLAVRDI
+388 QKIEQEQTLAVREI
-402 EKQLT
+402 EKELMV
-407 IEKARIAQEE
+407 EKARIAQEE
-417 AVSLRDIERD
+417 GVSLRDIERE
-427 LLVQTERLGQEQQ
+427 LAVQTARFSQEQQVQQREIEKNLVVETAQIEQMRQVELAEIAKTLAVEITRIAQEQQVETRDIEKELIVEKARIAQEEGVSLRDIERELAVQTARFSQEQQ

-458 QLRQVELAE
+458 QMRQVELAE
-467 IAKILAVEVTRIAQ
+467 IAK
-481 EQQVET
+481 
-487 REIEKELFVEK
+487 
-498 ARIAQEEGV
+498 
-507 SLRDIER
+507 
-514 DLLVQTERLGQ
+514 
-525 EQQVQ
+525 
-530 QREIEKNLVVETA
+530 
-543 QIDQLRQVEL
+543 
-553 AEIAKILAVE
+553 
-563 VTRIA
+563 
-568 QEQQVET
+568 
-575 REIEKELFVEKAR
+575 
-588 IAQEEGVSLRDIER
+588 
-602 DLLVQTERLG
+602 
-612 QEQQV
+612 
-617 QQREIEK
+617 
-624 NLVVET
+624 
-630 SQIDQVRQV
+630 
-639 ELAEI
+639 
-644 ARTLNVEQ
+644 TLTVEQ
-652 SRINQELRVTLS
+652 SRISQELQVALV
-664 DEDRNIEVAQK
+664 DEDRKIEVANK

-681 AEKEQLLAE
+681 AEKEQLVAE

-739 AKAQGEMAEYEARNV
+739 AKAQGEMALYEARNV

-762 EAILELIEE
+762 EAIMELIDEF
-771 APEIIEQMVKPVE
+771 PDIVEQLMRPVE

-796 TDGQGGI
+796 DGQGGI
-803 NRNNMGKLANA
+803 NRSNMGRLANT
-814 LLDTGVISPMLKELF
+814 LLDTGAISPMLKELF

-837 QITDKIAEYLA
+837 QITDKIATYLA

-854 NAS
+854 NS

>member
-1 MRFIAVFV
+1 MRFIAVIV
-9 FLIAVALAVGW
+9 FLIAVAVAVGW
-20 FTYQNLDSFAQGQ
+20 FAYQNLDRFGQ
-33 VMRIFGAIAA
+33 NEVIRW
-43 VLVAILV
+43 LTAILFV
-50 AFAVT
+50 LFASLATFAAT
-55 VIRYRIPKADIALV
+55 VIRYRIPKADVALV

-97 LNTIRIEVIRE
+97 LNTMRIEVIRE

-131 EPVESAILRAAQALG
+131 EPEETDILRAAQALG

-171 AESEIQNLLQKRQ
+171 AESDIQDLLQKRQ
-184 EFADKVQA
+184 EFADKVQG

-220 TLDPE
+220 TLDAE

-238 ITADQERE
+238 ITAEQERE
-246 KARIVW
+246 KERIVQ
-252 EKEVAIVRIE
+252 EKEVAIVQIE
-262 VDARIQQLDAEQE
+262 VDARIQKLEAEQ
-275 QEWAQSDQQRNI
+275 QQAWAESDQQKNI
-287 ALVAAERQAE
+287 AIYAAERQAE
-297 TLKFQYEMDQ
+297 TLKFQFEMEQ

-315 MKQEVEKAR
+315 MKQEVERAR
-324 IAQEQA
+324 IRQEQ
-330 VQEREIEMNRDVEVA
+330 VIQEREIEMNRDIEVA

-382 HLAVQM
+382 HLIVQM
-388 QKIEQEQQLAVRDI
+388 QRIAQEQAIAVREI
-402 EKQLT
+402 EKVLT
-407 IEKARIAQEE
+407 VEKARIAQEE
-417 AVSLRDIERD
+417 AITLRDIARD
-427 LLVQTERLGQEQQ
+427 LTVQTARLSQEQQ

-458 QLRQVELAE
+458 QMRQVELAE
-467 IAKILAVEVTRIAQ
+467 VAKTLAVEIARIAQ

-487 REIEKELFVEK
+487 RDIEKELIVEK

-507 SLRDIER
+507 TLREITR
-514 DLLVQTERLGQ
+514 DLAVQTARFSQ

-543 QIDQLRQVEL
+543 QIDQIRQVSL
-553 AEIAKILAVE
+553 AEIAKIL
-563 VTRIA
+563 T
-568 QEQQVET
+568 
-575 REIEKELFVEKAR
+575 
-588 IAQEEGVSLRDIER
+588 
-602 DLLVQTERLG
+602 
-612 QEQQV
+612 
-617 QQREIEK
+617 
-624 NLVVET
+624 
-630 SQIDQVRQV
+630 
-639 ELAEI
+639 
-644 ARTLNVEQ
+644 VEQ
-652 SRINQELRVTLS
+652 TRINQELQVALT
-664 DEDRNIEVAQK
+664 DEDRKIEVANK

-681 AEKEQLLAE
+681 AEKEQLVAE
-690 AERMGAEVSVT
+690 AERMGAEVNVT

-762 EAILELIEE
+762 EAILELIDE
-771 APEIIEQMVKPVE
+771 APDILEELMKPVE

-796 TDGQGGI
+796 NDGQGGL
-803 NRNNMGKLANA
+803 NRSNMGRLANA
-814 LLDTGVISPMLKELF
+814 LLDTGAISPMLKELF

-837 QITDKIAEYLA
+837 QITDKIAEYLS

-854 NAS
+854 S